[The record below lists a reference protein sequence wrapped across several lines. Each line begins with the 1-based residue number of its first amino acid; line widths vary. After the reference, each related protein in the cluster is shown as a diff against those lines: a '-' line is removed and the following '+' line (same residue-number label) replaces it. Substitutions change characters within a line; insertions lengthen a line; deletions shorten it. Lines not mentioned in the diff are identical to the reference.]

1 MILMPNL
8 TTSFPKQTGD
18 SEKDIKRLYSWAVS
32 LTDELKA
39 LLCNLDSGN
48 VTEAAKVQASNID
61 CSKAKIKDAQVQS
74 MTADKLTAGTI
85 DAGEI
90 NVININADNIN
101 TGHLSTDD
109 VEIGAESETGKV
121 QISGE
126 SIIFTEKKPDGS
138 EVMRIGLGKSNTG
151 AYICKI
157 QNAEETQGIYMKDN
171 GNIEITGNITGAS
184 NISVVSDIEIGRRII
199 LRDLDGTGWYEAGK
213 ILLDNNTV
221 SIYGTNSRAIRIQTD
236 GNIYLEGK
244 NIKIDKSSITING
257 KKVLTE

>member
-1 MILMPNL
+1 MPNL

-126 SIIFTEKKPDGS
+126 SMIFTEKLSNGS
-138 EVMRIGLGKSNTG
+138 EVIRIALGKTDTDT
-151 AYICKI
+151 YIFTM
-157 QNAEETQGIYMKDN
+157 QNANGSQRIYMDDS
-171 GNIEITGNITGAS
+171 GNIILSG
-184 NISVVSDIEIGRRII
+184 ISIGEKIV
-199 LRDLDGTGWYEAGK
+199 LQDKDGIGK
-213 ILLDNNTV
+213 NEGGTISIDNNTV
-221 SIYGTNSRAIRIQTD
+221 TIRGRNNRGINIETG
-236 GNIYLEGK
+236 GNINLSCASLFLNGNE
-244 NIKIDKSSITING
+244 IT
-257 KKVLTE
+257 V